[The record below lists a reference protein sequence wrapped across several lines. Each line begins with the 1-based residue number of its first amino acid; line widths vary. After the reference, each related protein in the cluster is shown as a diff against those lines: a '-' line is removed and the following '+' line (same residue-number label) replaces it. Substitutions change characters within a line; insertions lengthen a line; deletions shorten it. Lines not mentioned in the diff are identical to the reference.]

1 MVCVFAWVCAL
12 LQSVEIASVYAQYQ
26 LRVFVVVVVVVV
38 FVYSYDHALLTF
50 RATVWPAEIET
61 LPMPKVAM
69 APRGHN

>member
-26 LRVFVVVVVVVV
+26 FRVFVVVV